1 MPIRK
6 KKKHMAEVNMSSMTD
21 IIFML
26 LVFFMLTSTLVKFMQ
41 YKLPESDQRTKN
53 KVSTIVGI
61 EKTGRLTV
69 NNYPVRG
76 EQLEATLRSALYANG
91 RVVLM
96 NPAPSVT
103 IAAEIGVPFED
114 VNKIMILANRL
125 KARATLATDPRE

>member
-1 MPIRK
+1 
-6 KKKHMAEVNMSSMTD
+6 MAEVNMSSMTD